1 MAKNLAGKI
10 YEVFT
15 ADGKRWIIDSEH
27 QTRAAALEKAEDLLS
42 AGNHDGV
49 RVLSENERTGEEAII
64 FEDFHDVKGIAD
76 ELHLLSELSSWD
88 VIRSPEYTR
97 RSLEFQ
103 RVATRLA
110 EVAAEKNLDGL
121 ALGYVE
127 LTLQCFQC
135 HRYMRETRR
144 VENGPHAPAL
154 RGAWVR

>member
-1 MAKNLAGKI
+1 MNRKI
-10 YEVFT
+10 
-15 ADGKRWIIDSEH
+15 
-27 QTRAAALEKAEDLLS
+27 LL
-42 AGNHDGV
+42 
-49 RVLSENERTGEEAII
+49 VLSGLCMAGLLTSLTRSQQSDPLPIIMDEKLGYSQQLLEAII
-64 FEDFHDVKGIAD
+64 FEDFHAVEGIAD

-88 VIRSPEYTR
+88 VILSPEYTR

-103 RVATRLA
+103 RVADRLA
-110 EVAAEKNLDGL
+110 EVAADKNLDGL

>member
-1 MAKNLAGKI
+1 MNGRILLVLNGLCMVGLLTSLTHSQQSDPLPMIMDEK
-10 YEVFT
+10 
-15 ADGKRWIIDSEH
+15 
-27 QTRAAALEKAEDLLS
+27 LEYSQQLL
-42 AGNHDGV
+42 
-49 RVLSENERTGEEAII
+49 EAIV
-64 FEDFHDVKGIAD
+64 FEDFEAFERIAD

-110 EVAAEKNLDGL
+110 EVAADKNLDGL

-135 HRYMRETRR
+135 HRYMREVRR
-144 VENGPHAPAL
+144 VEQEAPVPAL
-154 RGAWVR
+154 RGAWIR